1 MVKFH
6 IFPVSVT
13 TNSHRTHG
21 TGHGIFSL
29 LFFLSLPKNKPE
41 LMADNILEYT
51 LGKGAAGFTFGR
63 DCPLPFPVIQPHQTH
78 SSRVACITDPDISRD
93 SLQGVD
99 ALVTGLEGVSVGV
112 RTADCIPVLL
122 YDPVARAVG
131 AVHSGWRGTADRIA
145 SRAVEEMARLFGSSP
160 RDIRA
165 AIGPGI
171 GFDSFQVG
179 EELVDIF
186 SAAGFPM
193 DRIWNFRGARK
204 EGSMSGGHHI
214 DLKEC
219 VRITLMES
227 GLNASEIQVSEI
239 DTYTDLRFYSARR
252 EGSRCGRN
260 INAVMLSGQPGIQ

>member
-1 MVKFH
+1 
-6 IFPVSVT
+6 
-13 TNSHRTHG
+13 
-21 TGHGIFSL
+21 
-29 LFFLSLPKNKPE
+29 
-41 LMADNILEYT
+41 MADTILEYT
-51 LGKGAAGFTFGR
+51 LGKGAAGFSFGR
-63 DCPLPFPVIQPHQTH
+63 DCTLPFPVIQPHQTH
-78 SSRVACITDPDISRD
+78 SSNVACIADPGTGRD
-93 SLQGVD
+93 SLPETD
-99 ALVTGLEGVSVGV
+99 ALVTSREGVAIGV

-145 SRAVEEMARLFGSSP
+145 AKTVAEMVRNFNSSP
-160 RDIRA
+160 QDISA
-165 AIGPGI
+165 VIGPGI

-193 DRIWNFRGARK
+193 DRIWNYRGERK

-219 VRITLMES
+219 VRITLIES
-227 GLNASEIQVSEI
+227 GLNSSQIQVSDI

-252 EGSRCGRN
+252 EGIHCGRN
-260 INAVMLSGQPGIQ
+260 INAVMLLHCT